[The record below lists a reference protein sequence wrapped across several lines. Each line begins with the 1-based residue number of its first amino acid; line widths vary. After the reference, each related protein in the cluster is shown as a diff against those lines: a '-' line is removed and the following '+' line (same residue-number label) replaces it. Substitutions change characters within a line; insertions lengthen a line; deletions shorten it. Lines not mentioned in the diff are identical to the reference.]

1 MQNRA
6 FSSPILFMKGANEM
20 NYPTNAV
27 INSIPAASELR
38 KVAGFNPL
46 KFLRRTTSERTGE
59 KVLKLDLSYKRLWF
73 RLACPNGRMVVK
85 PLRVNDQMA
94 VFEAMVYASKD
105 DSEPLAR
112 FTSTVS
118 AQEVPDGKFV
128 QAAQDAALN
137 EALENAGFGIQLCDL
152 VEGTGTVRYGSEVPL
167 SAVMEARNAAPAQP
181 QAIKQVAPVSEV
193 RSAVVAN
200 TPAQTPSAAPKAV
213 EAAKSVAAET
223 PVSAP
228 EPVTRPIVAE
238 PVMQEQP
245 VEQQVPDMSAMN
257 ELLGKQSAA
266 IVTDFPTP
274 APVAQAEE
282 AAVTSDPKAPAIAV
296 PEDPTATAAEPAAP
310 SYTPDM
316 TVEEISERMTLDE
329 ARNYVVN
336 SGVCKGWTLAQV
348 AERRAPSLRFYVFSD
363 NGDNVLKAAATLV
376 LNDMGM
382 RKAG

>member
-1 MQNRA
+1 
-6 FSSPILFMKGANEM
+6 M

-27 INSIPAASELR
+27 INSVPAASELR

-85 PLRVNDQMA
+85 PLRVNHQMA

-105 DSEPLAR
+105 DPEPLAR

-152 VEGTGTVRYGSEVPL
+152 VEGAGTARYGSEVPL
-167 SAVMEARNAAPAQP
+167 SAVIEARNAAPAQP
-181 QAIKQVAPVSEV
+181 QEIKQTAPAAEV
-193 RSAVVAN
+193 RNATVTPA
-200 TPAQTPSAAPKAV
+200 PAQTPSAAPKAV
-213 EAAKSVAAET
+213 EAAKPVVAET

-228 EPVTRPIVAE
+228 EPVTQPIEAA

-245 VEQQVPDMSAMN
+245 AEQQAPDMSAMN
-257 ELLGKQSAA
+257 ELLGKQSSAV
-266 IVTDFPTP
+266 VTDFPMSAP
-274 APVAQAEE
+274 AAQEEVAVAAE
-282 AAVTSDPKAPAIAV
+282 PQAPAIAV
-296 PEDPTATAAEPAAP
+296 PEEPAAPAAEPAAP
-310 SYTPDM
+310 GYTADM
-316 TVEEISERMTLDE
+316 TVEEICERMTLDE